1 MGCLSSQ
8 AQFDKT
14 MSYIRLGQE
23 EGAKLLYGGKRP
35 TDPKLA
41 NGFFVEPT
49 VFADVRDDMRI
60 AREEIF
66 GPVVSLLRW
75 SSEADVI
82 ARVNAVDV
90 GLTAS
95 IWTNDLSRAHRL
107 AAAVQSGYVWVN
119 DAATHYVGVPFG
131 GYKQSGLGRE
141 ESIEE
146 LLACTQI
153 KNINVVYRQT
163 A

>member
-1 MGCLSSQ
+1 M
-8 AQFDKT
+8 A
-14 MSYIRLGQE
+14 YIDHGLRGGARL
-23 EGAKLLYGGKRP
+23 LHGGKRP
-35 TDPKLA
+35 ADPRLSR
-41 NGFFVEPT
+41 GFFVEPT
-49 VFADVRDDMRI
+49 VFADVTDDMRI

-75 SSEADVI
+75 SDEADLLK
-82 ARVNAVDV
+82 RVNALEV

-95 IWTNDLSRAHRL
+95 IWTRDLDRAHRL
-107 AAAVQSGYVWVN
+107 ASRVESGYVWIN

-153 KNINVVYRQT
+153 KNINVSYRHT